1 MFRGAN
7 AISLDAKGRLAM
19 PSRYRDELISK
30 SAGQLIVTIDAV
42 DPCLCVYPLDEWEL
56 IETKLR
62 ALPSLREENRR
73 LQRLL
78 IGNAV
83 DLELDGSGRFLVPP
97 RLREYARLDKRA
109 MLVGQLNKFQ
119 LWDEDAWEAVS
130 AADLAAIQ
138 QPGDDATPYLMHNR
152 KREDCRIT
160 AAPARW
166 LMAWCMSP
174 VRWLLINI
182 ITCCLPMTQRRK
194 PATFWKLSTR

>member
-7 AISLDAKGRLAM
+7 PINLDAKGRLAM
-19 PSRYRDELISK
+19 PSRYRDELDSK
-30 SAGQLIVTIDAV
+30 CAGQLIITVDTI

-56 IETKLR
+56 IEAKLR
-62 ALPSLREENRR
+62 ALPSLVESNRR

-97 RLREYARLDKRA
+97 RLREYARLEKHA

-119 LWDEDAWEAVS
+119 LWDEGAWNAVS

-138 QPGDDATPYLMHNR
+138 QPGAMPEELRD
-152 KREDCRIT
+152 
-160 AAPARW
+160 
-166 LMAWCMSP
+166 
-174 VRWLLINI
+174 LI
-182 ITCCLPMTQRRK
+182 L
-194 PATFWKLSTR
+194 